1 MPEPATSTD
10 FARSA
15 SPHDRS
21 GGFQPQYFE
30 ELAALEARNFW
41 FRARNSIISWAV
53 ARYFPE
59 ARSFFEIGCGT
70 GFVLSGL
77 ARSLPKLELYGSELF
92 AEGLIFAAKRLP
104 RANLVQMDARHIALA
119 ESVDVVGAFDVLE
132 HIREDESVLRE
143 MYSAVRPGGGVV
155 LTVPQH
161 EFLWSKQDEYAHHVR
176 RYAAAELRDGLAA
189 VGFSVTRM
197 TSFVSFLLPAMY
209 LSRQKKQRGD
219 AFDPLDEL
227 KIGQTMN
234 SMLERVLAF
243 ELALI
248 RRGVNFPAGGSLLA
262 IAHKQ
267 RSRK

>member
-1 MPEPATSTD
+1 M
-10 FARSA
+10 SA
-15 SPHDRS
+15 SPPSD
-21 GGFQPQYFE
+21 GFRPEYFE
-30 ELAALEARNFW
+30 QLASLEERNFW
-41 FRARNSIISWAV
+41 FRIRNRLIDWAV
-53 ARYFPE
+53 ARHFPG

-77 ARSLPKLELYGSELF
+77 ARSRPDLELYGSELF
-92 AEGLIFAAKRLP
+92 AEGLLFAARRLP
-104 RANLVQMDARHIALA
+104 RANLVQMDARRMALA
-119 ESVDVVGAFDVLE
+119 ESVDVIGAFDVLE
-132 HIREDESVLRE
+132 HIREDERVLHE
-143 MYSAVRPGGGVV
+143 MYDAVRPGGGVV
-155 LTVPQH
+155 ITVPQH

-176 RYAAAELRDGLAA
+176 RYSAGELRERLMAA
-189 VGFSVTRM
+189 GFSVARM

-227 KIGQTMN
+227 KIGRATN
-234 SMLERVLAF
+234 TVLERILAF

-267 RSRK
+267 RSTK